1 MAMTKKQKNITAI
14 CAIAVVAVIAALF
27 MYNSLFGHQFDIK
40 EKAYIYI
47 DDDDNIDSLNA
58 KIEEAGKP
66 SRLGGW
72 GVGG

>member
-14 CAIAVVAVIAALF
+14 CTIAVVAVIALF

-47 DDDDNIDSLNA
+47 DDDDNID
-58 KIEEAGKP
+58 
-66 SRLGGW
+66 
-72 GVGG
+72 